1 MGLTSNG
8 AQTMRKTFACRYFKS
23 TGDIY
28 YLQNLLNHASP
39 SITYRYI
46 GEKPIV
52 EVYLKKMTPEENE
65 RSRYL
70 LYKNGNGK
78 KRIEALRKLL
88 DDINQEMDNPLNNDS
103 YYGKVDCLLTE
114 MEELVTNFNKT
125 K

>member
-1 MGLTSNG
+1 
-8 AQTMRKTFACRYFKS
+8 
-23 TGDIY
+23 
-28 YLQNLLNHASP
+28 
-39 SITYRYI
+39 
-46 GEKPIV
+46 
-52 EVYLKKMTPEENE
+52 MTPEENE

-88 DDINQEMDNPLNNDS
+88 DDINKEMDNPLNNDS

-114 MEELVTNFNKT
+114 MEELVDNFNKT

>member
-1 MGLTSNG
+1 
-8 AQTMRKTFACRYFKS
+8 
-23 TGDIY
+23 
-28 YLQNLLNHASP
+28 
-39 SITYRYI
+39 
-46 GEKPIV
+46 
-52 EVYLKKMTPEENE
+52 MTPEENE